1 MFLITIILLTIFILN
16 LVVYWVLFIKVKNKE
31 RKIMKIFSKLFPL
44 IWTLS
49 LIPVPIINSSFLI
62 LFFSSNY
69 SYFEYYWVYFA
80 LLGFAFIVIGYN
92 FAKRARKEYK
102 VKSLDESDVKLITY
116 GIFRIIRHPV
126 YSAWAIIFLGVAI
139 ISDSLISLIISLL
152 IMIILELHAII
163 EERLILIPKYNEAY
177 ENYKRKTPNRIIPTP
192 MNLLLIIMAL
202 VIAYVGFLNVNLH
215 F

>member
-49 LIPVPIINSSFLI
+49 LVPIPIINTSFLI
-62 LFFSSNY
+62 FFFSSNY

-80 LLGFAFIVIGYN
+80 LLGIAFIVLGIN
-92 FAKRARKEYK
+92 IAKRARKEYK
-102 VKSLDESDVKLITY
+102 VKALDAANTKLITY
-116 GIFRIIRHPV
+116 GIFRIIRHPI
-126 YSAWAIIFLGVAI
+126 YSAWAIIFLGAAI

-152 IMIILELHAII
+152 IMIILELHALI
-163 EERLILIPKYNEAY
+163 EEKLILIPKYDKAY
-177 ENYKRKTPNRIIPTP
+177 ENYKGKTPNRIIPTP
-192 MNLLLIIMAL
+192 LNLLLIIISIII
-202 VIAYVGFLNVNLH
+202 VYVGFLNLI
-215 F
+215 

>member
-1 MFLITIILLTIFILN
+1 MLLITIILLTIFILN
-16 LVVYWVLFIKVKNKE
+16 ITVYWLLFLKVKNKE
-31 RKIMKIFSKLFPL
+31 QKIVKIFYRLFPL

-62 LFFSSNY
+62 LFIASNY

-80 LLGFAFIVIGYN
+80 LLGIAFIVIGFI
-92 FAKRARKEYK
+92 FAKSARKEYK
-102 VKSLDESDVKLITY
+102 VKSLDESDIKLITY

-163 EERLILIPKYNEAY
+163 EEKLILIPKYDEAY

-192 MNLLLIIMAL
+192 LNILLIIITIII
-202 VIAYVGFLNVNLH
+202 VYVGFLNLN
-215 F
+215 